1 MDRKKKTTET
11 IVEYGTGIVYLSD
24 LNKKIET
31 GEIDDVIMFSETLQS
46 VRMSRLADLIVD
58 EKARVVLVAGPS
70 ASGKTTFTKRLCM
83 HLWING
89 KKPIYLGTDDYYLAR
104 ELIQFEK
111 DGTRN
116 FDRITALD
124 LDLFNHQLKKL
135 MDGEEVDIPRF
146 NFLTGMPEF
155 GNHKTVAYPEQII
168 VVEGIFGLNP
178 LLTSEIP
185 DELKFRIYIEPSTE
199 ARIDDSRKIQ
209 TSDVRKLR
217 RMVRDNSHRG
227 WDCIHTLDAWE
238 KVRLGEYENIIPYKD
253 TVNAYFD
260 SSFIYDLSALKPHVA
275 PLLKEIKQDNKYY
288 KESQRLL
295 EILSHVEPLPSE
307 RCIPSNSIMR
317 EFIGGSAVVD

>member
-1 MDRKKKTTET
+1 MDKKKSTET
-11 IVEYGTGIVYLSD
+11 ILEYGTGIVYQSD
-24 LNKKIET
+24 LNEKIKT

-58 EKARVVLVAGPS
+58 ERARVVLVAGPS

-116 FDRITALD
+116 FDKITALD
-124 LDLFNHQLKKL
+124 LDLFNHQLKQL

-146 NFLTGMPEF
+146 NFLTGEPEF
-155 GNHKTVAYPEQII
+155 GTQKTVAYPEQII

-178 LLTSEIP
+178 MLTSEI
-185 DELKFRIYIEPSTE
+185 DDALKFRIYIEPSTE
-199 ARIDDSRKIQ
+199 PRIDDARKIQ
-209 TSDVRKLR
+209 TSDIRKLR

-227 WDCIHTLDAWE
+227 WDCEHTLDAWE

-260 SSFIYDLSALKPHVA
+260 SSFVYDLSALKPHVA

-288 KESQRLL
+288 KEAQRLL
-295 EILSHVEPLPSE
+295 EILSHSDPLPSE